1 MKEGR
6 FKGVYET
13 RKKKKLF
20 TKSFVPG
27 ERVYEEKIVKENDKE
42 YREWDPRRSKLA
54 AAILNGIK
62 QIGFKEEDVVLY
74 LGAATGTTCSH
85 VSDIL
90 VKKGFV
96 FALDFA
102 PRVVRELVFLC
113 NERKNIAPI
122 LADANKP
129 KEYVDRIS
137 EVDYIYQDIA
147 QKNQAEIF
155 LKNCRLFLKKG
166 GFCFIAVKSRSID
179 VTKKPKAVFRDVKYK
194 LEKELTIVD
203 YKELRP
209 YQKDHCVFLCKKK

>member
-1 MKEGR
+1 MKESR
-6 FKGVYET
+6 FRGVYEI
-13 RKKKKLF
+13 RKKKRLF
-20 TKSFVPG
+20 TKSFAPG
-27 ERVYEEKIVKENDKE
+27 EKVYEERIVKENDKE

-62 QIGFKEEDVVLY
+62 QIGFKEGDVVLY

-90 VKKGFV
+90 AKKGFV

-129 KEYVDRIS
+129 KEYIDRIS

-155 LKNCRLFLKKG
+155 LKNCRLFLKKE

-179 VTKKPKAVFRDVKYK
+179 VTKKPNVVFREVRDK

-203 YKELRP
+203 YKKLEPFQR
-209 YQKDHCVFLCKKK
+209 DHAVFLCKKH